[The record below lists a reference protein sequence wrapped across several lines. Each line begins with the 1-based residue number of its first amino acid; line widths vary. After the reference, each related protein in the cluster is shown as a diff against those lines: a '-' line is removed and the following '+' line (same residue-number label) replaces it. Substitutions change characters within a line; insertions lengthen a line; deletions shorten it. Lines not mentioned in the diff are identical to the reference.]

1 MTACLDDEVMA
12 AWSAAALPAPDIAAA
27 IEHAAACPRC
37 AAVIAAVIDGEVAT
51 VTTVGNY
58 QLRQVLGVGGM
69 GVVFDAWDPVLSRP
83 AAVKMIRARADERGE
98 HARLIEEG
106 RALARLAHRHV
117 VAVYQCD
124 AVGDEVYV
132 AMAKV
137 VGQPLDRWLA
147 SAAATRAARLAVLGE
162 VADGLAAIHAAGL
175 VHRDLKPSNVVVG
188 DDGHA
193 VIIDLGLARS
203 SDRPAIGRGSGVA
216 GTLRYLAPE
225 VAAGGVAT
233 AASDQHAW
241 WQLVAEAVPPSTRR
255 RDRRLARVVAR
266 GLAIDPAA
274 RYPSMRAAATAFAAA
289 VRARRVAPW
298 LVGGGVV
305 AAGIAAAIALW
316 PSMQEARGGC
326 PSSRGASLT
335 LGADLIATL
344 TAKGHDAATIVRE
357 VRRRADAADAL
368 GREACRDER
377 SRDPARARLASQR
390 RACVDAI
397 WHDTEETLEGVRH
410 AAPHQLDRAIEDL
423 AVAPPIEACLGGA
436 VPSTPAPPPAAQRPE
451 VERLEAALRHAR
463 TAQPTARDQHLATL
477 DALGPAI
484 LAIEHA
490 PLTATWHHD
499 RADAL
504 RQAGRLDELDAE
516 LVAASNLA
524 ARAGDDDLRARAL
537 INRLRTAFMLG
548 RSDVAALEAEADAAV
563 ERMRNPAMRAE
574 LDVSLARV
582 RVVGGRAPDAVALLA
597 RALAVYDH
605 LAITAPRRTTAVLQD
620 LGAALQVTGD
630 LDGAQTALDRGYALA
645 TAALGADADETVEL
659 RGARATNLMYRDQP
673 EAAAEL
679 AAVAAAM
686 ARSSPGPSAGRVA
699 VESYRC
705 ELAIAQRDVVTG
717 TAACRDTVAHAEALF
732 GADSPRLTWPLLV
745 LGRFLAQTGE
755 LRAAAA
761 RFERAIALSAAGAET
776 PVLPALARGQLALTY
791 RALGDR
797 RAAVQTA
804 EARAALAPLAADPE
818 AAALLDELR

>member
-1 MTACLDDEVMA
+1 
-12 AWSAAALPAPDIAAA
+12 
-27 IEHAAACPRC
+27 
-37 AAVIAAVIDGEVAT
+37 
-51 VTTVGNY
+51 
-58 QLRQVLGVGGM
+58 
-69 GVVFDAWDPVLSRP
+69 
-83 AAVKMIRARADERGE
+83 
-98 HARLIEEG
+98 
-106 RALARLAHRHV
+106 
-117 VAVYQCD
+117 
-124 AVGDEVYV
+124 
-132 AMAKV
+132 
-137 VGQPLDRWLA
+137 
-147 SAAATRAARLAVLGE
+147 
-162 VADGLAAIHAAGL
+162 
-175 VHRDLKPSNVVVG
+175 
-188 DDGHA
+188 
-193 VIIDLGLARS
+193 
-203 SDRPAIGRGSGVA
+203 
-216 GTLRYLAPE
+216 
-225 VAAGGVAT
+225 
-233 AASDQHAW
+233 
-241 WQLVAEAVPPSTRR
+241 
-255 RDRRLARVVAR
+255 
-266 GLAIDPAA
+266 
-274 RYPSMRAAATAFAAA
+274 
-289 VRARRVAPW
+289 
-298 LVGGGVV
+298 
-305 AAGIAAAIALW
+305 
-316 PSMQEARGGC
+316 
-326 PSSRGASLT
+326 
-335 LGADLIATL
+335 
-344 TAKGHDAATIVRE
+344 
-357 VRRRADAADAL
+357 
-368 GREACRDER
+368 
-377 SRDPARARLASQR
+377 
-390 RACVDAI
+390 
-397 WHDTEETLEGVRH
+397 
-410 AAPHQLDRAIEDL
+410 
-423 AVAPPIEACLGGA
+423 
-436 VPSTPAPPPAAQRPE
+436 
-451 VERLEAALRHAR
+451 
-463 TAQPTARDQHLATL
+463 
-477 DALGPAI
+477 
-484 LAIEHA
+484 
-490 PLTATWHHD
+490 
-499 RADAL
+499 
-504 RQAGRLDELDAE
+504 
-516 LVAASNLA
+516 
-524 ARAGDDDLRARAL
+524 
-537 INRLRTAFMLG
+537 MLG